1 MSFNTALTGL
11 NAASTNLSVTANN
24 IANANTTGFKQSRT
38 EFADFFPSDA
48 YGLAQNAVGGG
59 VRVAR
64 IAQQFTQGAINVT
77 NNSLDLAV
85 SGSGYFTLAKDGVT
99 SYTRAGAFGT
109 DQNGFIV
116 NAAGARLQAY
126 PPVAGGKSFDMAS
139 LTEIRLST
147 ADNPP
152 KASTLIEANLNLP
165 ATAVAP
171 STTPF
176 SAADPSS
183 FNNTTSVTLY
193 DSLGS
198 AHPANL
204 FFVKGAAANQWEVYT
219 QIDNNPIGAATSIE
233 FASDGTLSVPAS
245 GSFTLAAYTPGNGS
259 APLNLTVSLANSTQY
274 GNSYA
279 VNSLN
284 EDGYA
289 SGRMTGIEVT
299 QEGVVQARFTNGQA
313 TPLGQLAMA
322 NFANPQG
329 LQQQGET
336 SWGETFASGAVL
348 RGVSGAGGLGA
359 IQSGAL
365 EGSNVDITAQLV
377 NMITAQRSFQAN
389 AQVISTTDQVTQT
402 ILNIR

>member
-11 NAASTNLSVTANN
+11 NAASANLSVTANN
-24 IANANTTGFKQSRT
+24 IANANTTGFKESRS

-48 YGLAQNAVGGG
+48 YGLSRNAVGAG

-64 IAQQFTQGAINVT
+64 VAQQFTQGSINVT

-85 SGSGYFTLAKDGVT
+85 SGSGYFTLLKDGIT
-99 SYTRAGAFGT
+99 SYSRAGAFGA
-109 DQNGFIV
+109 DSNGYIT
-116 NAAGARLQAY
+116 NATGARLQAY
-126 PPVAGGKSFDMAS
+126 PPVAGSQAFDTAT
-139 LTEIRLST
+139 LTDIRLST
-147 ADNPP
+147 SDNPP
-152 KASTLIEANLNLP
+152 RASTRIDVNINLP
-165 ATAVAP
+165 ATATTP
-171 STTPF
+171 TTTPF

-204 FFVKGAAANQWEVYT
+204 FFVKSPTANNWEVYT
-219 QIDNNPIGAATSIE
+219 QVDGNAVGAPTAVS
-233 FASDGTLSVPAS
+233 FASDGTLGTPAGGNIS
-245 GSFTLAAYTPGNGS
+245 LSAYTPGNGS
-259 APLNLTVSLANSTQY
+259 APLNLTVALGSSTQY
-274 GNSYA
+274 GDSFS
-279 VNSLN
+279 VNSLL

-289 SGRMTGIEVT
+289 SGRLTGIEVT
-299 QEGVVQARFTNGQA
+299 REGIVQARFTNGQS
-313 TPLGQLAMA
+313 TGLGQLAMA

-329 LQQQGET
+329 LQQLGDT

-348 RGVSGAGGLGA
+348 RGVGGSGGLGD
-359 IQSGAL
+359 IQAGAL

-377 NMITAQRSFQAN
+377 NMITAQRAFQAN

-402 ILNIR
+402 IINIR